1 MSEEEARREAAIL
14 AYEAEGNMKVQ
25 ANMRRMQEQGVIKV
39 ARPSRV
45 VVPAS
50 TAAVVAS
57 SRRLSL
63 RSSARAPSS
72 PASNAD
78 ASCAP
83 WSWENDETSN
93 DSFSDPVAERS
104 SRGDSPAG
112 PAFVKII
119 LPRHVGPE
127 GRLPAPAGL
136 ADFLPPT
143 ARSLA
148 LVCDGESWRC
158 TWSVGRDAAGA
169 SLAGNWRGFAED
181 QRLEPGDAVTLKKE
195 AGATLRVTIHRA
207 RASGALSRDAPGSF
221 YDASCVKT
229 RGEKDKRTH
238 GTKTNEA
245 GGLNRAFRAR
255 AGWIAAFAEAAA
267 ATDALFA
274 HHGAK
279 PGAAVVDAGVDCVA
293 RPGYGT
299 DPATHAHSRRTRG
312 TSHRRGAVR
321 DGARDANGDER
332 KPERPERPEALTA
345 LPSSPN
351 APSRETDREA
361 RPADDDATEP
371 RVSSHAKRVGA
382 HGAWSPRLALDV
394 QNELPTC
401 GVAAFASPRPA
412 ERAASEPSAA
422 NPSPSA
428 REEKNGGD
436 PKLATLAT
444 RAFENPVSFV
454 SPEATP
460 APPSTGA
467 RACAAARAARDA
479 GLRAPLRAGETRRRG
494 SSPRNPM
501 ETPAT
506 PTSAKAFV
514 SSTSSARDVSAGPGP
529 GPGPGPA
536 SARRFASVPYV
547 PPSLAG
553 VAAAGA
559 RAGGASAPRARR
571 GASGSPEIGR
581 DEIAVAANG
590 ERKNGATRRQTP
602 RFVSSATGAA
612 PMEGWTTPAASSRGT
627 RQTRNARTGD
637 HGSLAK
643 TRQTKLGEFAS
654 TPEGTPL
661 SQVFKATK
669 TFGGGARGSGAANP
683 EARQTISV
691 SAFVTPV
698 DVARERKRAAAAESP
713 GPGAAVRAKRRRA

>member
-158 TWSVGRDAAGA
+158 TWSVGRDAAGP

-195 AGATLRVTIHRA
+195 AGAVLRVTIHRA
-207 RASGALSRDAPGSF
+207 ERGDAGSSHLGDLRKGLANPEAHDARLTTASL
-221 YDASCVKT
+221 DASW
-229 RGEKDKRTH
+229 R
-238 GTKTNEA
+238 
-245 GGLNRAFRAR
+245 
-255 AGWIAAFAEAAA
+255 AAFAEAAA
-267 ATDALFA
+267 LTDALFA
-274 HHGAK
+274 NHGAK
-279 PGAAVVDAGVDCVA
+279 PGAAVVDAGAATA
-293 RPGYGT
+293 RPGGGT

-312 TSHRRGAVR
+312 AALRREKGAVS
-321 DGARDANGDER
+321 AAPRDAVGDDAPLLPAAAKDDDDE
-332 KPERPERPEALTA
+332 TA
-345 LPSSPN
+345 
-351 APSRETDREA
+351 AETDA
-361 RPADDDATEP
+361 RAAPFAT
-371 RVSSHAKRVGA
+371 RTSAR
-382 HGAWSPRLALDV
+382 ALDV
-394 QNELPTC
+394 PAAHAA
-401 GVAAFASPRPA
+401 AAFASPRPA
-412 ERAASEPSAA
+412 ERTRDSLERDSHDARCGAAARA
-422 NPSPSA
+422 SA
-428 REEKNGGD
+428 RRLD
-436 PKLATLAT
+436 HPLA
-444 RAFENPVSFV
+444 SFV

-467 RACAAARAARDA
+467 RARDAARAALDA
-479 GLRAPLRAGETRRRG
+479 GIR
-494 SSPRNPM
+494 
-501 ETPAT
+501 
-506 PTSAKAFV
+506 
-514 SSTSSARDVSAGPGP
+514 
-529 GPGPGPA
+529 
-536 SARRFASVPYV
+536 
-547 PPSLAG
+547 
-553 VAAAGA
+553 AAAGA
-559 RAGGASAPRARR
+559 SSATPGAPRA
-571 GASGSPEIGR
+571 G
-581 DEIAVAANG
+581 
-590 ERKNGATRRQTP
+590 
-602 RFVSSATGAA
+602 
-612 PMEGWTTPAASSRGT
+612 
-627 RQTRNARTGD
+627 
-637 HGSLAK
+637 L
-643 TRQTKLGEFAS
+643 
-654 TPEGTPL
+654 
-661 SQVFKATK
+661 
-669 TFGGGARGSGAANP
+669 
-683 EARQTISV
+683 
-691 SAFVTPV
+691 
-698 DVARERKRAAAAESP
+698 P
-713 GPGAAVRAKRRRA
+713 GP

>member
-93 DSFSDPVAERS
+93 DSFSDPAAERS

-207 RASGALSRDAPGSF
+207 RVSGALSRDAPGSF

-229 RGEKDKRTH
+229 RGEKDRRTH

-321 DGARDANGDER
+321 EGARDANGDER
-332 KPERPERPEALTA
+332 KPEPPEPPFLPAEA

-351 APSRETDREA
+351 ARSKETDREA
-361 RPADDDATEP
+361 HPADEILVTEP
-371 RVSSHAKRVGA
+371 RAHAKRVVTGT
-382 HGAWSPRLALDV
+382 WSPRLALDV

-412 ERAASEPSAA
+412 ERDASRARDGAE
-422 NPSPSA
+422 PSA
-428 REEKNGGD
+428 REERNGESGG
-436 PKLATLAT
+436 ARLAT
-444 RAFENPVSFV
+444 REFENPVSFV

-460 APPSTGA
+460 APPSTVA

-506 PTSAKAFV
+506 PTSARLLV
-514 SSTSSARDVSAGPGP
+514 SSTSSALLDVSAGERV
-529 GPGPGPA
+529 PGPGPA
-536 SARRFASVPYV
+536 SARRFAVA
-547 PPSLAG
+547 PPSLADAL
-553 VAAAGA
+553 AAGGA

-571 GASGSPEIGR
+571 GASGSPDIGR
-581 DEIAVAANG
+581 DEIAEIAEIAVAANG
-590 ERKNGATRRQTP
+590 ERKSGATRRQTP

-627 RQTRNARTGD
+627 RQTRNART
-637 HGSLAK
+637 SSFAK

-669 TFGGGARGSGAANP
+669 TFGGGTRGSGAANP

-698 DVARERKRAAAAESP
+698 DAARERKRAAAAESS

>member
-332 KPERPERPEALTA
+332 KPERPFLPALSA

-351 APSRETDREA
+351 APSKDPSTDREA
-361 RPADDDATEP
+361 RPVDDDVTEP
-371 RVSSHAKRVGA
+371 RVSSHAKRVGS
-382 HGAWSPRLALDV
+382 HGAWLTARDSRWTS
-394 QNELPTC
+394 NT
-401 GVAAFASPRPA
+401 SR
-412 ERAASEPSAA
+412 RAASRRSRRPGRR
-422 NPSPSA
+422 SA
-428 REEKNGGD
+428 RR
-436 PKLATLAT
+436 P
-444 RAFENPVSFV
+444 
-454 SPEATP
+454 P
-460 APPSTGA
+460 ARSRA
-467 RACAAARAARDA
+467 RAKRGTAARDSRLARSRTPSRSSRRKPRPRLRPPARAPCAAARAARDA

-506 PTSAKAFV
+506 PTSARRV

-529 GPGPGPA
+529 GPGPA
-536 SARRFASVPYV
+536 SARRFAVV
-547 PPSLAG
+547 PPSLVG

-559 RAGGASAPRARR
+559 RGGGASAPRARR

-590 ERKNGATRRQTP
+590 ERKNGANAPTDAAVRLLRDG
-602 RFVSSATGAA
+602 RGAHGGLDHAGRVFARHA
-612 PMEGWTTPAASSRGT
+612 PDEKR
-627 RQTRNARTGD
+627 
-637 HGSLAK
+637 
-643 TRQTKLGEFAS
+643 
-654 TPEGTPL
+654 
-661 SQVFKATK
+661 
-669 TFGGGARGSGAANP
+669 ANP
-683 EARQTISV
+683 ESR
-691 SAFVTPV
+691 
-698 DVARERKRAAAAESP
+698 
-713 GPGAAVRAKRRRA
+713 

>member
-93 DSFSDPVAERS
+93 DSFSDPAAERS

-229 RGEKDKRTH
+229 RGEKDRRTH

-279 PGAAVVDAGVDCVA
+279 PGAAVVDAASTASRARGTGPTPPRTRTRGARVGRAIAVA
-293 RPGYGT
+293 PSAKARGT
-299 DPATHAHSRRTRG
+299 RTETNGNRNRRNRRFFPRKPFPRRRTR
-312 TSHRRGAVR
+312 V
-321 DGARDANGDER
+321 
-332 KPERPERPEALTA
+332 
-345 LPSSPN
+345 
-351 APSRETDREA
+351 
-361 RPADDDATEP
+361 
-371 RVSSHAKRVGA
+371 
-382 HGAWSPRLALDV
+382 
-394 QNELPTC
+394 
-401 GVAAFASPRPA
+401 
-412 ERAASEPSAA
+412 
-422 NPSPSA
+422 
-428 REEKNGGD
+428 
-436 PKLATLAT
+436 
-444 RAFENPVSFV
+444 
-454 SPEATP
+454 
-460 APPSTGA
+460 
-467 RACAAARAARDA
+467 
-479 GLRAPLRAGETRRRG
+479 RRRQI
-494 SSPRNPM
+494 
-501 ETPAT
+501 
-506 PTSAKAFV
+506 
-514 SSTSSARDVSAGPGP
+514 
-529 GPGPGPA
+529 
-536 SARRFASVPYV
+536 ARRI
-547 PPSLAG
+547 PP
-553 VAAAGA
+553 
-559 RAGGASAPRARR
+559 
-571 GASGSPEIGR
+571 
-581 DEIAVAANG
+581 
-590 ERKNGATRRQTP
+590 TRY
-602 RFVSSATGAA
+602 S
-612 PMEGWTTPAASSRGT
+612 
-627 RQTRNARTGD
+627 
-637 HGSLAK
+637 
-643 TRQTKLGEFAS
+643 
-654 TPEGTPL
+654 
-661 SQVFKATK
+661 
-669 TFGGGARGSGAANP
+669 
-683 EARQTISV
+683 
-691 SAFVTPV
+691 
-698 DVARERKRAAAAESP
+698 
-713 GPGAAVRAKRRRA
+713 

>member
-1 MSEEEARREAAIL
+1 
-14 AYEAEGNMKVQ
+14 MKVQ

-93 DSFSDPVAERS
+93 DSFSDPAAERS

-229 RGEKDKRTH
+229 RGEKDRRTH

-332 KPERPERPEALTA
+332 KPEPPEPPFLPAEA

-351 APSRETDREA
+351 APFEGDGSRGASRRRDTRDRAARSREA
-361 RPADDDATEP
+361 RGHRHVVTAP
-371 RVSSHAKRVGA
+371 RAGRPKRAPYV
-382 HGAWSPRLALDV
+382 R
-394 QNELPTC
+394 
-401 GVAAFASPRPA
+401 VAAFASPRPA
-412 ERAASEPSAA
+412 ERDARARDGAE
-422 NPSPSA
+422 PSA
-428 REEKNGGD
+428 REEKNGG
-436 PKLATLAT
+436 ARLAT

-460 APPSTGA
+460 APPSTVA

-506 PTSAKAFV
+506 PTSARLLV
-514 SSTSSARDVSAGPGP
+514 SSSGASALLDVSAGERV
-529 GPGPGPA
+529 PGPGPA
-536 SARRFASVPYV
+536 SARRFAVA
-547 PPSLAG
+547 PPSLADAL
-553 VAAAGA
+553 AAGGA
-559 RAGGASAPRARR
+559 RARGGFGAARARAR
-571 GASGSPEIGR
+571 GASGSPDIGR
-581 DEIAVAANG
+581 DESPKSPKSPKSPSPRTGNEKAARRADRRRG
-590 ERKNGATRRQTP
+590 SSPPRRARRPWRAGPRRRRLREARDRRETREP
-602 RFVSSATGAA
+602 RVSLRRARRNL
-612 PMEGWTTPAASSRGT
+612 ASSR
-627 RQTRNARTGD
+627 RRR
-637 HGSLAK
+637 
-643 TRQTKLGEFAS
+643 
-654 TPEGTPL
+654 
-661 SQVFKATK
+661 
-669 TFGGGARGSGAANP
+669 
-683 EARQTISV
+683 
-691 SAFVTPV
+691 
-698 DVARERKRAAAAESP
+698 RERLCRRCSRRRKRSAAEL
-713 GPGAAVRAKRRRA
+713 AARARRIRRRAKRFRFRRL